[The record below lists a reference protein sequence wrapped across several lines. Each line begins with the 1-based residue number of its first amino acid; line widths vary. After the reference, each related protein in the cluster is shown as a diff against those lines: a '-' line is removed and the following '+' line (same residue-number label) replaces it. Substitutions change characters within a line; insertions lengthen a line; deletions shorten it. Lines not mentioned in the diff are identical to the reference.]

1 MSDLYIIGGAILA
14 AITGLLAVFG
24 YGRRAGKQEAEN
36 DDLQEDV
43 ETARRI
49 NRVRASDNAAAA
61 HDSLRDREPT
71 GDL

>member
-14 AITGLLAVFG
+14 AITGLLAVFR
-24 YGRRAGKQEAEN
+24 YGRRAGKQEDQI

-49 NRVRASDNAAAA
+49 DRVRASDDAAAA
-61 HDSLRDREPT
+61 ADRLRERRPG